1 MSRLRRDPRS
11 EWQARRVPAAGSS
24 ATRLRYALGVE
35 AIPATEVAV
44 GPTGRP
50 RRDPRTAVARLAVPG
65 TARLRLD
72 RSGLSRS
79 VTGAG
84 AVSAAPQ
91 EKLVIVEAPDFWVL
105 ALVEAPGGQPT
116 PHDRQVLGAARL
128 LAGPGARE
136 GGGGVI
142 LVSAE
147 PVTGAGRLGADRVV
161 TLPVLAGD
169 PVAAAEALAVLAGHF
184 SARHLLA
191 PESPLAG
198 DLARRTAALLEESLF
213 AEAELVSADQVARRR
228 GAGRLEE
235 RRRPPRC
242 LTIGLD
248 RVAMHGGSLH
258 EARELAFSASAS
270 TASASAGSILS
281 IGPVERDAATVPLAE
296 AEFVVSAGNGVT
308 DFDLFRQLA
317 SALGGVPGASRVVC
331 DAGLMPRDR
340 QVGASGTVLTAAGYF
355 ALGIAGAPQHLQ
367 GIAGVEHVVAV
378 NTDLHAKMIERASL
392 AVVADAQ
399 AVMPALLALLEAGE

>member
-11 EWQARRVPAAGSS
+11 EWQARRVPTAGNS
-24 ATRLRYALGVE
+24 APRLRYALG
-35 AIPATEVAV
+35 AGIAPAAQAAV

-50 RRDPRTAVARLAVPG
+50 RPDPRRAAARLVVPG

-72 RSGLSRS
+72 RSGLSRAA
-79 VTGAG
+79 VEAG
-84 AVSAAPQ
+84 ASVAAPQ
-91 EKLVIVEAPDFWVL
+91 EKRVTVEAPDFWVL

-136 GGGGVI
+136 GGGGVM
-142 LVSAE
+142 LVSAV
-147 PVTGAGRLGADRVV
+147 PVVLAGRLGADRVV
-161 TLPVLAGD
+161 TVPAFAESPGEAAAT
-169 PVAAAEALAVLAGHF
+169 VAALAEHF
-184 SARHLLA
+184 AARHLLA
-191 PESPLAG
+191 PETPLAG
-198 DLARRTAALLEESLF
+198 DLARRTAALLGESLF
-213 AEAELVSADQVARRR
+213 AEAELVGADQVARRR

-248 RVAMHGGSLH
+248 RVAIHGGSPH
-258 EARELAFSASAS
+258 EARELALATPAPVFAPGRGA
-270 TASASAGSILS
+270 ILS

-317 SALGGVPGASRVVC
+317 AALGGVPGASRVVC
-331 DAGLMPRDR
+331 DSGLMPRDR